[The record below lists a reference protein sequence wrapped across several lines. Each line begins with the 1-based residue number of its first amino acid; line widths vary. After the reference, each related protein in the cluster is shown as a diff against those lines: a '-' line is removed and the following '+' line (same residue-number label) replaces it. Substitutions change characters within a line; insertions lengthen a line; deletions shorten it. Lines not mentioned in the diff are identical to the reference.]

1 MTEEENPLG
10 RLHIDAEAFDR
21 EALAEFLEDLIG
33 IDQDTGEP
41 RFLSQFDTLGNE
53 EQMTAYLLYRRAG
66 EDLGHFDSVG
76 QSANEISEAIDI
88 GSSSVSRYAD
98 ELGFIDNDS
107 DKGGY
112 FIISTEIT
120 TAIGFAKTDDE

>member
-1 MTEEENPLG
+1 MPDRENPLD

-21 EALAEFLEDLIG
+21 EALAEFLEDRIG

-41 RFLSQFDTLGNE
+41 RFLGQFDALGNE

-76 QSANEISEAIDI
+76 QSASEISDAIDI

-98 ELGFIDNDS
+98 ELAFIDNAP

-120 TAIGFAKTDDE
+120 TAIDFARTNDE